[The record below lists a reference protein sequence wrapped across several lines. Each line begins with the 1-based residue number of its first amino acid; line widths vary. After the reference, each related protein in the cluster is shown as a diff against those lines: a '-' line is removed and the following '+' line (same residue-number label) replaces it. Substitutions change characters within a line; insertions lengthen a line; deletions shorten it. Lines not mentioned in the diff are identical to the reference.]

1 MVHSSG
7 LDVRDRKENER
18 ISSYDQT
25 PKNNNKLNLERKK
38 LIKKEKEKERKKDE
52 PQQIR

>member
-7 LDVRDRKENER
+7 IDVRDRKENER

-38 LIKKEKEKERKKDE
+38 LTKKEKERKKDE
-52 PQQIR
+52 PQQMR